1 MNRLTQNE
9 FDQSTLEA
17 MMDRYRAELLRYQ
30 RATPP
35 GRPTLEQNLQ
45 TALADNAET
54 APSEPEQAPA
64 ISDSDDI
71 WEQPAIP
78 AAEQPSD
85 LAAALSPQPEPP
97 QIESI
102 TEAVPFYRAEYKKCI
117 GAYGSFSPYRSAADC
132 CKADFLQRPTE
143 VIVRFAADIPQ
154 GAAESS
160 RCRRSFWVRFCGE
173 QGDYDLPA
181 YFLYDDAAEDAQLS
195 SAISASMCA
204 DPATGLRDKERF
216 WRAVCSDPAALSM
229 AARLYTDSGTI
240 ASYRMADG
248 FSPPMIWTDSDGKQ
262 RLVRTSWLSSHRPK
276 TLSRF
281 EAEELAASDPDALSR
296 DLFAAIKGGDKPQ
309 YELVAQMTD
318 YPPPADLGF
327 DPLDPAV
334 EWPKQLCPQ
343 QKLGRLTLERLPQHF
358 TEEIASLQ
366 FDAANLPDCIS
377 PAPLKRGDG
386 VKSAAAF
393 LSSLGEFDRKTLASN
408 LAEDLCRLSPE
419 LLEQTL
425 LLFTDADL
433 TFGRMLT
440 AQLGGL

>member
-1 MNRLTQNE
+1 MTRLTQNE

-45 TALADNAET
+45 TA
-54 APSEPEQAPA
+54 
-64 ISDSDDI
+64 ISDNTEITPEPDDI
-71 WEQPAIP
+71 WDQPAIP
-78 AAEQPSD
+78 VAEQPGD
-85 LAAALSPQPEPP
+85 LENQPLSELLEEPEPP
-97 QIESI
+97 QIESM
-102 TEAVPFYRAEYKKCI
+102 TEAAPFYRAEYAKCI
-117 GAYGSFSPYRSAADC
+117 GAYGSFSPYRSAGDC
-132 CKADFLQRPTE
+132 CKADFLQRLTE
-143 VIVRFAADIPQ
+143 VIVRFAADIPH

-173 QGDYDLPA
+173 GGNFDLPA
-181 YFLYDDAAEDAQLS
+181 YFMQDDAAEDMALS

-216 WRAVCSDPAALSM
+216 WRAICSNPAALLM
-229 AARLYTDSGTI
+229 AARLYTDGGTI

-248 FSPPMIWTDSDGKQ
+248 FSPPMIWTDPDGRQ

-296 DLFAAIKGGDKPQ
+296 DLVTAIANGEKPQ
-309 YELVAQMTD
+309 YELVAQFID
-318 YPPPADLGF
+318 YPLPADLGF

-334 EWPKQLCPQ
+334 EWSKQLCPP
-343 QKLGRLTLERLPQHF
+343 QKLGRLTLERLPKHF
-358 TEEIASLQ
+358 AEEIAALQ
-366 FDAANLPDCIS
+366 FDAADLPDGIS
-377 PAPLKRGDG
+377 PAPLKRGEG
-386 VKSAAAF
+386 VRSTAVF

-408 LAEDLCRLSPE
+408 LVEDLCRLSPE
-419 LLEQTL
+419 LLERTL

-433 TFGRMLT
+433 SFGRMLT